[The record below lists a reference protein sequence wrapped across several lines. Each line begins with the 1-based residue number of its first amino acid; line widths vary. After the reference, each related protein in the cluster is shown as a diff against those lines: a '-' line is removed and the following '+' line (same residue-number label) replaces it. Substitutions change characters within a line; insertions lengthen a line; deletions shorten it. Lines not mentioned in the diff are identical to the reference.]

1 MKRKNKGI
9 VLGMS
14 AACSYGT
21 NPLFALPLYAAGI
34 TVNSVL
40 FYRYFFAVLFYG
52 LWLVLYKK
60 TSLKISWKEAV
71 VLFFLGT
78 IFSISSLTLFTS
90 YAYIGAG
97 IASTIL
103 FVYPIFVAIIMSLF
117 FKEKTS
123 FRTIVSIVLMSIGIT
138 LFYKNENGQ
147 TLNLYGLFLVLVSA
161 MSYAVYMVALK
172 QLSAVKRM
180 HFPKLTF
187 YVMFFGL
194 FVYLFNLKMGL
205 GLQILDTPFLW
216 GCVIGLAFL
225 PTIISLETMTIA
237 IKLIGPT
244 LSAILGALEP
254 VTAVFLGAIFFGEQ
268 LTLRICSGI
277 ALILLSVL
285 LIVANKKTKK
295 TQKKRH

>member
-1 MKRKNKGI
+1 MKRKNKG
-9 VLGMS
+9 VALGMA

-34 TVNSVL
+34 GVNSVL
-40 FYRYFFAVLFYG
+40 FYRYFFAVLLYG

-60 TSLKISWKEAV
+60 VSLKISFKEAAI
-71 VLFFLGT
+71 LFFLGT
-78 IFSISSLTLFTS
+78 IFSVSSLTLFTS

-103 FVYPIFVAIIMSLF
+103 FVYPIFVAVIMSLF
-117 FKEKTS
+117 FKEKIS
-123 FRTIVSIVLMSIGIT
+123 VQVFISIILMSAGIA
-138 LFYKNENGQ
+138 LFYKTENGQ
-147 TLNLYGLFLVLVSA
+147 TLNLYGLFLVLASA
-161 MSYAVYMVALK
+161 LSYAVYMVGLK
-172 QLSAVKRM
+172 QISTVKRM

-194 FVYLFNLKMGL
+194 FVYLFNLRLGL
-205 GLQILDTPFLW
+205 DLQILHTPFLW
-216 GCVIGLAFL
+216 GCVLGLAML

-254 VTAVFLGAIFFGEQ
+254 VTAVFLGVIFFNEH

-277 ALILLSVL
+277 VLILFSVL
-285 LIVANKKTKK
+285 LIVTNKK
-295 TQKKRH
+295 KRNRI